1 MIFGWIVDELNFEL
15 IYSDEPSSETSEL
28 LTTLNKSNR
37 VCRLVVCA
45 AGQLVPVING
55 LRYRVGNE
63 KQKEVKT
70 CRRACGV
77 HLLAPCRHTQQ
88 HETQHGNMS
97 VCERA
102 VAQRVCCSFL
112 HHLETHTHTH
122 THTQS
127 HCNNSTLFIITG
139 PSTVAVLTK
148 PLWVVLDRGVSD
160 FPEASAAGGCIPVI
174 STCSVMYM
182 TVVKTGRV
190 SDLWWLIDGTLMP
203 FALARTEKVVSE
215 FYWQKHNYCLI
226 VWVTFWSDLIWKSVR
241 VTLQTCSCK
250 LMKWFCVRNHFFF
263 WALHL
268 KYLEKENC
276 LHSWGCN
283 DAVISYR
290 LFL

>member
-1 MIFGWIVDELNFEL
+1 MQEGVWR
-15 IYSDEPSSETSEL
+15 PSVGSLQTHPAAWNSAWEHVGVWTSSSSTSVL
-28 LTTLNKSNR
+28 FFLTSPGDT
-37 VCRLVVCA
+37 
-45 AGQLVPVING
+45 
-55 LRYRVGNE
+55 
-63 KQKEVKT
+63 
-70 CRRACGV
+70 
-77 HLLAPCRHTQQ
+77 H
-88 HETQHGNMS
+88 
-97 VCERA
+97 
-102 VAQRVCCSFL
+102 
-112 HHLETHTHTH
+112 THTHTH

-127 HCNNSTLFIITG
+127 QCNNSTLFIITG

-203 FALARTEKVVSE
+203 FVLARTEKVVSE

-263 WALHL
+263 LSSTFEIFRKRELFAQL
-268 KYLEKENC
+268 
-276 LHSWGCN
+276 
-283 DAVISYR
+283 R
-290 LFL
+290 LQRCSH